1 MKKLIALLAAM
12 TMVFACGCSN
22 TEKDQKNDKP
32 NNSVTNDQ
40 NAPNTTNGTGV
51 REDTDRLG
59 DDVKNGVE
67 DTGDAIKDGV
77 MDAGDAIKD
86 GAQDI
91 GNAVTGDK
99 GGVNNAGGAQ
109 GSVPQ
114 NSANNG
120 TAIPTEPKK

>member
-12 TMVFACGCSN
+12 TMMFACGCSN
-22 TEKDQKNDKP
+22 TEADQEKDKP

-40 NAPNTTNGTGV
+40 KSPNTTNETGI

-59 DDVKNGVE
+59 DDVKDGLE

-77 MDAGDAIKD
+77 EDAGDAIKD
-86 GAQDI
+86 GVQDV
-91 GNAVTGDK
+91 GDAVTGDK
-99 GGVNNAGGAQ
+99 NNTNGAQ